1 MYVSESIRLNDEG
14 GRMKDEG
21 GALFLVLCAL
31 YFAGVAQVLHTKH
44 EEQRITQITSFH
56 PSSFRLHP

>member
-31 YFAGVAQVLHTKH
+31 YFAGVAQVLNTKH
-44 EEQRITQITSFH
+44 EEQRTTQITSFH